1 MLDWLKKLGKP
12 IEGKENSEAISPSGE
27 IVDPL
32 FTVDLEE
39 NLAKFKSYLEESSDV
54 VFREFLLND
63 GKIKCALVYID
74 GLIDRQVISDQLM
87 KSLML
92 QMPLVYSD
100 GMKKDVL
107 EQVKEKA
114 LTVAE
119 VKEVDNLDKAMFNV
133 MSGEVALI
141 IDGYKQV
148 LIVNARGWTARGIN
162 EPESESLVRGP
173 RDGFTETLRNNT
185 AQLRRKCRD
194 PHLILKSMQIGRRTK
209 TDVVIAHIKGI
220 ARPELVQE
228 VEERL
233 NRIDVDQILETGQ
246 IEQFIEDNIFSPFPQ
261 AQATERPDKIIAALT
276 EGRIAI
282 LVDGTPFALIV
293 PAVLLQ
299 FFQSPE
305 DYYERWMISSLVR
318 FFRFMGSFV
327 AAMGPAIYIAL
338 VSYHPGLIPTSL
350 VLSIAASREGVPF
363 PAFIEALL
371 MEVTIELLRESGA
384 RLPKSIGQTI
394 GIVGGIVIGDAAV
407 RAGIASPILVIVVA
421 ITAIASFIIPS
432 YNAAISFRLIRFPMM
447 LLAALLG
454 MYGVML
460 GFIIINVHLV
470 TLRSFGTVY
479 LAPLT
484 PLEARDW
491 KDVIFRL
498 PNKYLRRRPAFL
510 LPIDMYRQ
518 GEDRENYG
526 LRGGEK

>member
-1 MLDWLKKLGKP
+1 
-12 IEGKENSEAISPSGE
+12 
-27 IVDPL
+27 
-32 FTVDLEE
+32 
-39 NLAKFKSYLEESSDV
+39 
-54 VFREFLLND
+54 
-63 GKIKCALVYID
+63 
-74 GLIDRQVISDQLM
+74 
-87 KSLML
+87 
-92 QMPLVYSD
+92 
-100 GMKKDVL
+100 
-107 EQVKEKA
+107 
-114 LTVAE
+114 
-119 VKEVDNLDKAMFNV
+119 
-133 MSGEVALI
+133 
-141 IDGYKQV
+141 
-148 LIVNARGWTARGIN
+148 
-162 EPESESLVRGP
+162 
-173 RDGFTETLRNNT
+173 
-185 AQLRRKCRD
+185 
-194 PHLILKSMQIGRRTK
+194 
-209 TDVVIAHIKGI
+209 
-220 ARPELVQE
+220 
-228 VEERL
+228 
-233 NRIDVDQILETGQ
+233 VDQILETGQ